1 MYMNDS
7 NFSDSYDFFDDWT
20 DSYEG
25 IIPDDFHF
33 DQELSDSDYEK
44 DDVLEAAQKAF
55 GIKYLY
61 PWQRIVMANILEDSE
76 EPVRQ
81 IVLLPTGAGKS
92 LCFMVP
98 ALCLEGPTLIL
109 YPLLALM
116 NDQARRL
123 VEGGMRPVVFKG
135 GQSAEERKANFEAL
149 EQGAKVILA
158 NPEVLQND
166 ALVARLAECGIAQI
180 AIDEAHCVSE
190 WGDSFRPAYLTLGNI
205 IKKLDVPR
213 VTAFTA
219 TASPEVLARINQ
231 VLFDGEAR
239 ILRSEA
245 DRPNIHYFV
254 HYAVCKEK
262 AVLQLVEREE
272 KPLLV
277 FCGTRKRAEN
287 MARLIREH
295 QKQLHPEKDDIVRF
309 YHAGLE
315 REEKTVI
322 EQWFYPKSDAIM
334 TSTCAFG
341 MGTDKKDIH
350 TVIHLDV
357 PSTAEAFIQE
367 AGRGGRDGSVAKSF
381 LVWGPEDTESYKSRL
396 AQNQTGRS
404 TAMGR
409 FALSSTCRRQVLLD
423 ELGAEQAACD
433 GCDICL
439 KTAQKTA
446 PDKEFVFKAIKRA
459 PRIYTASELASYLAD
474 SVRSSTVGN
483 NGEPLQ
489 FESYEAEDYGEIIRI
504 LFKEGRIK
512 TGKYFWKKKL
522 WATGNSSVY
531 ISSDSVS
538 ALSGSGA
545 S

>member
-1 MYMNDS
+1 MSDS
-7 NFSDSYDFFDDWT
+7 DEFDSKDFYDEWSDSYD
-20 DSYEG
+20 G
-25 IIPDDFHF
+25 ILPEDFHF
-33 DQELSDSDYEK
+33 EQELSDSDFGK
-44 DDVLEAAQKAF
+44 DNVLEAAQKAF

-61 PWQRIVMANILEDSE
+61 PWQRIVMANILEETE

-98 ALCLEGPTLIL
+98 AICLEGPTLIL

-123 VEGGMRPVVFKG
+123 TEGGMQPVVFKG
-135 GQSAEERKANFEAL
+135 GQSAEERQANFDAL
-149 EQGAKVILA
+149 EKGAKVILA

-166 ALVARLAECGIAQI
+166 SLVARLAECGIAQI

-219 TASPEVLARINQ
+219 TASPQVLARINQ

-245 DRPNIHYFV
+245 DRPNIHYYV

-295 QKQLHPEKDDIVRF
+295 QKQIHPEKQDIVRF

-315 REEKTVI
+315 REEKTSV
-322 EQWFYPKSDAIM
+322 EQWFYPKEDAIM

-367 AGRGGRDGSVAKSF
+367 AGRGGRDGSIAKSF
-381 LVWGPEDTESYKSRL
+381 LVWGPEDTAEHQIRM
-396 AQNQTGRS
+396 AQNPSGRS
-404 TAMGR
+404 TVMGR

-423 ELGAEQAACD
+423 ELGAEQAACE

-439 KTAQKTA
+439 KTAQNSA
-446 PDKEFVFKAIKRA
+446 PDKEFVFRTIKRA
-459 PRIYTASELASYLAD
+459 PRIYTAAELADHLAA
-474 SVRSSTVGN
+474 SVLRAADRDNEETV
-483 NGEPLQ
+483 Q
-489 FESYEAEDYGEIIRI
+489 FESYEAEDYGEIIRV

-512 TGKYFWKKKL
+512 AGKYFWKKKL
-522 WATGNSSVY
+522 WAAGNSSLY
-531 ISSDSVS
+531 KSTDS
-538 ALSGSGA
+538 LSEASGA
-545 S
+545 GVS